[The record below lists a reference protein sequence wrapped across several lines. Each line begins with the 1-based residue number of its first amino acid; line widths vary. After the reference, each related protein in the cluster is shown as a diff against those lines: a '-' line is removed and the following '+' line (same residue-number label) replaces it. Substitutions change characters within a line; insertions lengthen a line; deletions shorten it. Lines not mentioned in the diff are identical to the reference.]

1 MSLPLCS
8 QCRGLE
14 PEDDEDD
21 VDGDDDDVD
30 EDEDGDDVGDD
41 ELMRECSLIWHL
53 HRVCLSFHSSKLLSQ
68 ILPPMKRGS

>member
-1 MSLPLCS
+1 MSPPLCS

-21 VDGDDDDVD
+21 VDEDD
-30 EDEDGDDVGDD
+30 DGDDVGDD